1 MRCRYLSGKC
11 IDVDYLNYTP
21 ELRDTQ
27 KVQDALK
34 KLIAAF
40 PEKEVND
47 RETKEMFVKLAEY
60 KPLAK
65 IEELEEQ
72 NYNMIDNV
80 LNNGVE
86 KFNHEEEK
94 KEQREMSD
102 KEFETLKL
110 EGAE

>member
-47 RETKEMFVKLAEY
+47 WETKEMFVKLAEY